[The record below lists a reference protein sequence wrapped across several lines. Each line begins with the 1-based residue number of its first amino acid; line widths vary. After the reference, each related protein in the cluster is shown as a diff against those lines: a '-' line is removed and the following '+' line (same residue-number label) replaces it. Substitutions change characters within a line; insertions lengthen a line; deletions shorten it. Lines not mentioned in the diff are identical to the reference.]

1 MQINHCWNPSDIKK
15 PAHTVKVSTDVD
27 DKLTIILTQ
36 PKCIKFFTFFVYD
49 RLNIL
54 NLIHFSGTDFTL
66 DLWYRL
72 LLESWLVLVQTV
84 NTDTSHKQATDS
96 LYGSGGIRWLCFW
109 TVSWYNSTSCSY
121 STTIYSSKETH
132 SKHKGRSCPAC
143 QCRLVDLS
151 VLLETCMPPI
161 VRITMTTCP
170 MQHMSVFLCME
181 GILLLPYLLKCS

>member
-1 MQINHCWNPSDIKK
+1 MIDWISQTW
-15 PAHTVKVSTDVD
+15 
-27 DKLTIILTQ
+27 
-36 PKCIKFFTFFVYD
+36 FTSQEQTLHEVFDTGCSYCPDFV
-49 RLNIL
+49 
-54 NLIHFSGTDFTL
+54 
-66 DLWYRL
+66 
-72 LLESWLVLVQTV
+72 VVQTV

-96 LYGSGGIRWLCFW
+96 FYGSGGIRWLCFW

-132 SKHKGRSCPAC
+132 SKHRGRSCPAC

-181 GILLLPYLLKCS
+181 GIILLPYLLKCN